1 MGAAISIFVLLS
13 VSIFIVRI
21 ASVAMRLTGLD
32 DSTAR
37 FQALSAFSGTGFTT
51 NETEMIVNYPIRRR
65 IVTLLMVLGNLGL
78 VGVFATLVASI
89 VQTEGEID
97 AVLSQIAWLLGGVA
111 LLWFLM
117 LNGTA
122 DRLICALIGRVLN
135 ATTQLGKRSYNR
147 VLQIGNGLSVCE
159 HPLERDM
166 DVSELAA
173 EGLKLMAIR
182 DRNGRVREFAG
193 DAILPDDGGWLIA
206 WGRDDAHDAL
216 ARNRKQ
222 DGEDDGR

>member
-13 VSIFIVRI
+13 VSIFIVRV

-37 FQALSAFSGTGFTT
+37 FQSLSAFSGTGFTT
-51 NETEMIVNYPIRRR
+51 NETEMIVNYPVRRR
-65 IVTLLMVLGNLGL
+65 IVTVLMVLGNLGL

-89 VQTEGEID
+89 VQTDGEVD
-97 AVLSQIAWLLGGVA
+97 AVLAQIGWLLAGMA

-117 LNGTA
+117 LNKTA
-122 DRLICALIGRVLN
+122 DRLICAVIGRLLN

-147 VLQIGNGLSVCE
+147 VLQIGDGLSVCE
-159 HPLERDM
+159 HPLDRAVDR
-166 DVSELAA
+166 SELASN
-173 EGLKLMAIR
+173 GLHLMAV
-182 DRNGRVREFAG
+182 RNHDGKVTEHDG
-193 DAILPDDGGWLIA
+193 DAICPDDGGWLIA

-216 ARNRKQ
+216 AKH
-222 DGEDDGR
+222 E

>member
-13 VSIFIVRI
+13 VSIFIVRV

-51 NETEMIVNYPIRRR
+51 NETEMIVNYPVRRR
-65 IVTLLMVLGNLGL
+65 IVTLLMILGNLGL

-89 VQTEGEID
+89 VQTDGELD
-97 AVLSQIAWLLGGVA
+97 AVLQQIAWLLGGVA

-117 LNGTA
+117 LNKTA

-135 ATTQLGKRSYNR
+135 VTTQLGKRRYSR

-159 HPLERDM
+159 HPLDRAFDRE
-166 DVSELAA
+166 ELASS
-173 EGLKLMAIR
+173 GLHFMAVR
-182 DRNGRVREFAG
+182 DHDGKVNEHQG
-193 DAILPDDGGWLIA
+193 DTICPDDGGWLIA
-206 WGRDDAHDAL
+206 WGPDDAHDAL
-216 ARNRKQ
+216 ARREQ
-222 DGEDDGR
+222 DKGDDDGQ

>member
-51 NETEMIVNYPIRRR
+51 NETEMIVNYPVRRR

-89 VQTEGEID
+89 VQTDGNMD
-97 AVLSQIAWLLGGVA
+97 AILRQIGWLLAGMA

-117 LNGTA
+117 LNKTA
-122 DRLICALIGRVLN
+122 DRLICALIGWVLN
-135 ATTQLGKRSYNR
+135 ATTQLGGRNFSR
-147 VLQIGNGLSVCE
+147 VLQIGDGLSVCE
-159 HPLERDM
+159 HPLDKVI
-166 DVSELAA
+166 DKNELAST
-173 EGLKLMAIR
+173 GLHLMAVR
-182 DRNGRVREFAG
+182 DHDGSVRDHEG
-193 DAILPDDGGWLIA
+193 DTICPDDGGWLIA
-206 WGRDDAHDAL
+206 WGPDDAHDAL
-216 ARNRKQ
+216 ASH
-222 DGEDDGR
+222 E